1 MLRTRVNLGKLEKLT
16 KELLQNL
23 GCDLADENL
32 KESPRRLAATWLE
45 LTAGLD
51 RQGLEKMKTVF
62 RKACTKTE
70 DSCDNLIIL
79 GGRFHSLCA
88 HHFLPFRGQY
98 LLAYIPDKHNIG
110 ASKIQ
115 RIVNFHAAKP
125 QVQEALA
132 HQVVDTLT
140 EIVKPRGVAIW
151 CGGVHD
157 CMTLRGVKAHNA
169 WMENRHFQGEFL
181 TNESLRNEFVMLAAR
196 GRPSLH

>member
-1 MLRTRVNLGKLEKLT
+1 MARAQVNLGKLEKLA

-23 GCDLADENL
+23 GCDLADENFR
-32 KESPRRLAATWLE
+32 ETPRRLAISWIE

-51 RQGLEKMKTVF
+51 QQGLKKMKTVF
-62 RKACTKTE
+62 KKACIKLE
-70 DSCDNLIIL
+70 GACDNLIVL
-79 GGRFHSLCA
+79 GGQFHSLCA

-98 LLAYIPDKHNIG
+98 LLAYIPDKYNIG
-110 ASKIQ
+110 ASKVQ

-157 CMTLRGVKAHNA
+157 CMALRGVRAHGA

-181 TNESLRNEFVMLAAR
+181 TNKSLRNEFVMLEAR
-196 GRPSLH
+196 GRPALH